1 MKKNSIPFLF
11 SIVFFVNVLLPVT
24 PRSDT
29 IWNVP
34 TGMSII
40 LHGDTNLDEFQDL
53 RKEFTDYGLINL
65 KGKEYNIFPIGVSI
79 LAIPQLF
86 LMTQINGSKEI
97 LNHSIE
103 AGKFVA
109 AGWMALAT
117 VFIFL
122 GFKKKFGYQKALYF
136 AILFAFA
143 TPTLSTGGRAIWQQS
158 GALLLNT
165 MLMYI
170 LIRGIYGKKELLWI
184 GLICG
189 FAIWVRP
196 TTLLVS
202 IPTFFFLLL
211 RERRK
216 VVWVFVTAIP
226 VFLLFMYYT
235 FDIYESFLPAYY
247 SNHSARIFR
256 FEKFGEAFAGLL
268 FSPNRGLFIWSPF
281 LALSIL
287 GILRINKDQDSPIS
301 ILFLICMALHLIL
314 LSSFDMWWGG
324 HSIGPRL
331 LTETIP
337 FFLWFTLK
345 GVLQLSE
352 HIRSNKAVRT
362 FWLIAC
368 LLSFIFHFRA
378 SADLGPTIWNRSPQS
393 IDANPSRVWDWHDP
407 QFLSGD
413 HALKFIL

>member
-1 MKKNSIPFLF
+1 M
-11 SIVFFVNVLLPVT
+11 
-24 PRSDT
+24 
-29 IWNVP
+29 
-34 TGMSII
+34 
-40 LHGDTNLDEFQDL
+40 DEFQDL
-53 RKEFTDYGLINL
+53 RKEFGNYGLINL

-79 LAIPQLF
+79 LAVPQLF

-97 LNHSIE
+97 LNHSLE

-122 GFKKKFGYQKALYF
+122 GFKKKFGYQKAFYF

-143 TPTLSTGGRAIWQQS
+143 TPSLSTGGRAIWQQS

-165 MLMYI
+165 ILMYI

-202 IPTFFFLLL
+202 VPTFFFLLL
-211 RERRK
+211 RGRIK
-216 VVWVFVTAIP
+216 AAWVLVTAIP
-226 VFLLFMYYT
+226 IFLLFIYYT
-235 FDIYESFLPAYY
+235 FDIYGSFLPAYY
-247 SNHSARIFR
+247 SNHSTRIFR
-256 FEKFGEAFAGLL
+256 FEKFGEALAGLL

-281 LALSIL
+281 LVLSIV
-287 GILRINKDQDSPIS
+287 GILRIHKDRDSPIS
-301 ILFLICMALHLIL
+301 ILFLICLVLHLIL

-345 GVLQLSE
+345 GTLQLSE
-352 HIRSNKAVRT
+352 QIESKKTLGALW
-362 FWLIAC
+362 FIAC

-378 SADLGPTIWNRSPQS
+378 SVDLGPTIWNRSPQN
-393 IDANPSRVWDWHDP
+393 IDENPSRVWDWHDP